1 MAENLGLTGKSM
13 RPKAV
18 VDRTLRR
25 GKVALMFL
33 EMYTGLSSPKLM
45 ERVNGYIPYQH
56 FCDVLM

>member
-1 MAENLGLTGKSM
+1 MAENFGLMGKSM

-45 ERVNGYIPYQH
+45 ERLNGYIYYQH